1 MLNLPPQIVSYSAAG
16 GTQLASRHF
25 PAEGPSKA
33 TVVLLHGIISHGGWY
48 GSSASYLA
56 KRGFDVHALDRRGSG
71 LNTSERGDVDSWRT
85 WVTDV
90 VQFCES
96 HRTHGPVVLLGISW
110 GGKLA
115 PVVARQR
122 PDLLAG
128 FGMLCPGIFAKQQP
142 GVAKRAA
149 LKASG
154 TMGIDLRKVPI
165 PLQDPALF
173 TNSPKWQSYV
183 HNDPLTLREITLR
196 FAREDHK
203 LTRYARQSP
212 RYIRTPA
219 LLVLAGQDR
228 MVRNQRTRRYLTQLA
243 SQDKTLLEYQSAA
256 HTLEFE
262 PDPEPFYDDL
272 ADWIQRITRR
282 AKR

>member
-1 MLNLPPQIVSYSAAG
+1 MTTAPPQIVHHSATG
-16 GTQLASRHF
+16 GTQLVSRYF
-25 PAEGPSKA
+25 PAADPPKA

-48 GSSASYLA
+48 GASASYLA
-56 KRGFDVHALDRRGSG
+56 NRGFDVHALDRRGSG
-71 LNTSERGDVDSWRT
+71 LNTSQRGDVDSWRI
-85 WVTDV
+85 WVSDV
-90 VQFCES
+90 VGFCQAQRE
-96 HRTHGPVVLLGISW
+96 TGPVVLLGISW

-115 PVVARQR
+115 PVVARER

-128 FGMLCPGIFAKQQP
+128 FGMLCPGLFAKQQP
-142 GVAKRAA
+142 GVVKRAA
-149 LKASG
+149 LKASEPLG
-154 TMGIDLRKVPI
+154 VNERRVPI

-173 TNSPKWQSYV
+173 TNSPKWQAYV
-183 HNDPLTLREITLR
+183 RDDPLTLREITLR

-203 LTRYARQSP
+203 LTRWARQSP
-212 RYIRTPA
+212 RFIRTPA

-228 MVRNQRTRRYLTQLA
+228 MVRKQRTRRYLTQLA

-272 ADWIQRITRR
+272 ADWIERITRR